1 MVDTRPFLFPGYLFD
16 ICSGCLI
23 FFEVVFKMRAGFFSF
38 AIDHEYMAVEQD
50 QAVIPAVLHGVAA
63 DGQPWAFHGTALA
76 EQEGAVVIETGIDCF
91 AAEDD
96 LVFDQPGT
104 ALHPDRAQ
112 VAGQLSLLGKERA
125 SPQVDA
131 YVAVTDVTTCLF
143 IITNL
148 IG

>member
-76 EQEGAVVIETGIDCF
+76 EQEGAVVIETGID
-91 AAEDD
+91 
-96 LVFDQPGT
+96 
-104 ALHPDRAQ
+104 
-112 VAGQLSLLGKERA
+112 A
-125 SPQVDA
+125 SPLKMISFSTSLALPCIQIVRRSL
-131 YVAVTDVTTCLF
+131 VS
-143 IITNL
+143 
-148 IG
+148 